1 VIIKKNPAGR
11 RFDQPE
17 DESCK
22 GGLAT
27 AGFSDNTQNFSFPD
41 IQGDIIDRFNAS
53 DGAVQQ
59 TGGYRKM
66 LGEILNS
73 NEAAHA
79 DPFI

>member
-1 VIIKKNPAGR
+1 LIIKENPAGC
-11 RFDQPE
+11 RFDQPQ
-17 DESCK
+17 DESRE
-22 GGLAT
+22 GGLAA
-27 AGFSDNTQNFSFPD
+27 AGLSDNTHNLSFPD
-41 IQGDIIDRFNAS
+41 IQGDIIDRFNGA

-73 NEAAHA
+73 NQAAHA